1 MKIKQVREDIKEIS
15 KPICDQLGFK
25 AIGEVGELQKI
36 DENGNT
42 FAIFIEERKQS
53 TSISISVRACVKYKS
68 IDDLFPEIESAY
80 ILNSI
85 LDFRSISFEDYSKE
99 ELRKILDH
107 LVLQEAV
114 PFFNLYDTEFKV
126 FENLALEDH
135 KKWVV
140 SDKTSQFKA
149 KFASALIA
157 KDNEILS
164 AYLMEANAFL
174 QKPWSAMYEEQIK
187 QLCAH
192 VQASM

>member
-15 KPICDQLGFK
+15 KPIFDQLGFK
-25 AIGEVGELQKI
+25 YIGVDGGFQKI
-36 DENGNT
+36 DESGNV

-53 TSISISVRACVKYKS
+53 TSISISVRVCAKYKL
-68 IDDLFPEIESAY
+68 IDDLFPGIESGY

-85 LDFRSISFEDYSKE
+85 LDFRSISFQNYSKE
-99 ELRKILDH
+99 ELRKILEH
-107 LVLQEAV
+107 LVSKEAAY
-114 PFFNLYDTEFKV
+114 FFSLYDTEFKV
-126 FENLALEDH
+126 FENVTLTDY
-135 KKWVV
+135 KKWII
-140 SDKTSQFKA
+140 SDKVCQFKV

-157 KDNEILS
+157 KDNELLS

-192 VQASM
+192 VQEGM